1 MKQTFTASSVEEAK
15 AAAAAAFGVSES
27 EITFN
32 VIEEPKKGLFG
43 KLKGEAKVEAEYQA
57 PAAAPVADPVAV
69 EAAPAPVAEEAPAPA
84 VQQAEEAAA
93 EEPAADPADRTLSE
107 AEQRKTDAAVAY
119 IKEILVQM
127 GIENIG
133 VVATPAE
140 SGINIEL
147 TGDGFSELIGKKGDL
162 LDALQYLSSLV
173 CNKIDREYFRI
184 TTDCGGFRA
193 RRKAQLERLAHKLA
207 NNVKRNGRTHA
218 LEPMNPYERRIIHAA
233 ISEIEGVTSKS
244 VGEEPYRKVVISST
258 EKRPYNNRGR
268 GGRGRG
274 NGGRNGGNR
283 RKPQPHYDITTSFEK
298 DYKKPKPEDD
308 MDLGSGVYGKLNF

>member
-1 MKQTFTASSVEEAK
+1 MKQMFTASSVEEAK

-43 KLKGEAKVEAEYQA
+43 KVKGEAKVEAEY
-57 PAAAPVADPVAV
+57 
-69 EAAPAPVAEEAPAPA
+69 EAPAPVAEEPAPA
-84 VQQAEEAAA
+84 ASTAPAAEVTQEVPAQAEEAAA
-93 EEPAADPADRTLSE
+93 EPDDRDLSE

-119 IKEILVQM
+119 IREILVQM
-127 GIENIG
+127 GIENIS
-133 VVATPAE
+133 VVASPAE

-147 TGDGFSELIGKKGDL
+147 SGDGFAELIGKKGDL

-184 TTDCGGFRA
+184 TTDCNGFRA

-207 NNVKRNGRTHA
+207 NNVKRSGRTHA

-268 GGRGRG
+268 GGRGGR

-283 RKPQPHYDITTSFEK
+283 RRPQPHYDITTSFEK